1 MIGELN
7 IMVSMKDVESAVSLA
22 ERIKKMWDNR
32 KTKKLDKIIDK
43 VDTMDAT
50 VKADIRKLEAKFDT
64 KINEVYCKIDENDIK
79 LKRGRILAFADEI
92 RRGLNHS
99 KESYIQILDDVTKY
113 NRYCNMHPEFENER
127 TVIASQV
134 IKDSY
139 ANKMNPEGDG
149 FLT

>member
-1 MIGELN
+1 
-7 IMVSMKDVESAVSLA
+7 MVSMDDVESAVSLV
-22 ERIKKMWDNR
+22 EKIKKIWDNR

-43 VDTMDAT
+43 VDTMDST
-50 VKADIRKLEAKFDT
+50 VKADIRKLEAKFDN
-64 KINEVYCKIDENDIK
+64 KISEVYCKIDENDIK
-79 LKRGRILAFADEI
+79 LKRGRILTFADEI

-99 KESYIQILDDVTKY
+99 KESYIQILDDITKY
-113 NRYCNMHPEFENER
+113 NQYCSRHPDFENER

-139 ANKMNPEGDG
+139 ANKMSPEGDG

>member
-7 IMVSMKDVESAVSLA
+7 IMVSMNDVESAVGLV
-22 ERIKKMWDNR
+22 ERIKKIWDNR

-43 VDTMDAT
+43 VDTMDST
-50 VKADIRKLEAKFDT
+50 VKADIRKLEAKFDN
-64 KINEVYCKIDENDIK
+64 KISEVYCKIDENDIK
-79 LKRGRILAFADEI
+79 LKRGRILTFADEI

-99 KESYIQILDDVTKY
+99 KESYIQILDDITKY
-113 NRYCNMHPEFENER
+113 NQYCSRHPDFENER

-139 ANKMNPEGDG
+139 AQKMSPDGDG

>member
-1 MIGELN
+1 
-7 IMVSMKDVESAVSLA
+7 MVSMDDVESAVSLV
-22 ERIKKMWDNR
+22 ERIKKIWDNR

-43 VDTMDAT
+43 VDTMDST
-50 VKADIRKLEAKFDT
+50 VKADIRKLEAKFDN
-64 KINEVYCKIDENDIK
+64 KISEVYCKIDENDIK
-79 LKRGRILAFADEI
+79 LKRGRILTFADEI

-99 KESYIQILDDVTKY
+99 KESYIQILDDITKY
-113 NRYCNMHPEFENER
+113 NQYCSRHPDFENER

-139 ANKMNPEGDG
+139 AQKMSPDGDG

>member
-1 MIGELN
+1 
-7 IMVSMKDVESAVSLA
+7 MVSMDDVESAVSLV
-22 ERIKKMWDNR
+22 ERIKKIWDNR

-43 VDTMDAT
+43 VDTMDST
-50 VKADIRKLEAKFDT
+50 VKADIRKLEAKFDN
-64 KINEVYCKIDENDIK
+64 KISEVYCKIDENDIK
-79 LKRGRILAFADEI
+79 LKRGRILTFADEI

-99 KESYIQILDDVTKY
+99 KESYIQILDDITKY
-113 NRYCNMHPEFENER
+113 NQYCSRHPDFENER

-139 ANKMNPEGDG
+139 ANKMSPEGDG

>member
-1 MIGELN
+1 MI
-7 IMVSMKDVESAVSLA
+7 SMDDVESAVSLV
-22 ERIKKMWDNR
+22 ERIKKIWDNR

-43 VDTMDAT
+43 VDTMDST
-50 VKADIRKLEAKFDT
+50 VKADIRKLEAKFDN
-64 KINEVYCKIDENDIK
+64 KISEVYCKIDENDIK
-79 LKRGRILAFADEI
+79 LKRGRILTFADEI

-99 KESYIQILDDVTKY
+99 KESYIQILDDITKY
-113 NRYCNMHPEFENER
+113 NQYCSRHPDFENER

-139 ANKMNPEGDG
+139 ALKMSPDGDG

>member
-1 MIGELN
+1 
-7 IMVSMKDVESAVSLA
+7 MVSMNDVESAVSLV
-22 ERIKKMWDNR
+22 ERIKKIWDNR

-43 VDTMDAT
+43 VDTMDST
-50 VKADIRKLEAKFDT
+50 VKADIRKLEAKFDN
-64 KINEVYCKIDENDIK
+64 KISEVYCKIDENDIK
-79 LKRGRILAFADEI
+79 LKRGRILTFADEI

-99 KESYIQILDDVTKY
+99 KESYIQILDDITKY
-113 NRYCNMHPEFENER
+113 NQYCGRHPDFENER

-139 ANKMNPEGDG
+139 TQKMSPDGDG

>member
-1 MIGELN
+1 
-7 IMVSMKDVESAVSLA
+7 MVSMDDVESAVSLV
-22 ERIKKMWDNR
+22 EKIKKIWDNR

-43 VDTMDAT
+43 VDTMDST
-50 VKADIRKLEAKFDT
+50 VKADIRKLEAKFDN
-64 KINEVYCKIDENDIK
+64 KISEVYCKIDENDIK
-79 LKRGRILAFADEI
+79 LKRGRILTFADEI

-99 KESYIQILDDVTKY
+99 KESYIQILDDITKY
-113 NRYCNMHPEFENER
+113 NQYCSRHPDFENER

-139 ANKMNPEGDG
+139 TQKMSPDGDG

>member
-1 MIGELN
+1 
-7 IMVSMKDVESAVSLA
+7 MVSMDDVESAVSLV
-22 ERIKKMWDNR
+22 ERIKKIWDNR

-43 VDTMDAT
+43 VDTMDST
-50 VKADIRKLEAKFDT
+50 VKADIRKLEAKFDN
-64 KINEVYCKIDENDIK
+64 KISEVYCKIDENDIK
-79 LKRGRILAFADEI
+79 LKRGRILTFADEI

-99 KESYIQILDDVTKY
+99 KESYIQILDDITKY
-113 NRYCNMHPEFENER
+113 NQYCSRHPDFENER

-139 ANKMNPEGDG
+139 ALKMSPDGDG

>member
-1 MIGELN
+1 
-7 IMVSMKDVESAVSLA
+7 MVSMDDVESAVSLA
-22 ERIKKMWDNR
+22 ERIKKIWDNR

-43 VDTMDAT
+43 VDTMDST
-50 VKADIRKLEAKFDT
+50 VKADIRKLEAKFDN
-64 KINEVYCKIDENDIK
+64 KISEVYCKIDENDIK
-79 LKRGRILAFADEI
+79 LKRGRILTFADEI

-99 KESYIQILDDVTKY
+99 KESYIQILDDITKY
-113 NRYCNMHPEFENER
+113 NQYCSRHPDFENER

-139 ANKMNPEGDG
+139 AQKMSPDGDG

>member
-7 IMVSMKDVESAVSLA
+7 IMVSMDDVESAVSLV
-22 ERIKKMWDNR
+22 ERIKKIWDNR

-43 VDTMDAT
+43 VDTMDST
-50 VKADIRKLEAKFDT
+50 VKADIRKLEAKFDN
-64 KINEVYCKIDENDIK
+64 KISEVYCKIDENDIK
-79 LKRGRILAFADEI
+79 LKRGRILTFADEI

-99 KESYIQILDDVTKY
+99 KESYIQILDDITKY
-113 NRYCNMHPEFENER
+113 NQYCSRHPDFENER

-139 ANKMNPEGDG
+139 AQKMSPEGDG

>member
-1 MIGELN
+1 
-7 IMVSMKDVESAVSLA
+7 MVSMDDVESAVSLV
-22 ERIKKMWDNR
+22 EKIKKIWDNR

-43 VDTMDAT
+43 VDTMDST
-50 VKADIRKLEAKFDT
+50 VKADIRKLEAKFDN
-64 KINEVYCKIDENDIK
+64 KISEVYCKIDENDIK
-79 LKRGRILAFADEI
+79 LKRGRILTFADEI

-99 KESYIQILDDVTKY
+99 KESYIQILDDITKY
-113 NRYCNMHPEFENER
+113 NQYCSRHPDFENER

-139 ANKMNPEGDG
+139 AQKMSPDGDG

>member
-1 MIGELN
+1 
-7 IMVSMKDVESAVSLA
+7 MVSMDDVESAVSLV
-22 ERIKKMWDNR
+22 ERIKKIWDNR

-43 VDTMDAT
+43 VDNMDST
-50 VKADIRKLEAKFDT
+50 VKADIRKLEAKFDN
-64 KINEVYCKIDENDIK
+64 KISEVYCKIDENDIK
-79 LKRGRILAFADEI
+79 LKRGRILTFADEI

-99 KESYIQILDDVTKY
+99 KESYIQILDDITKY
-113 NRYCNMHPEFENER
+113 NQYCSRHPNFENER

-139 ANKMNPEGDG
+139 AQKMSPDGDG

>member
-1 MIGELN
+1 
-7 IMVSMKDVESAVSLA
+7 MVSMNDVESAVSLA
-22 ERIKKMWDNR
+22 ERIKKIWDNR

-43 VDTMDAT
+43 VDTMDST
-50 VKADIRKLEAKFDT
+50 VKADIRKLEAKFDN
-64 KINEVYCKIDENDIK
+64 KISEVYCKIDENDIK
-79 LKRGRILAFADEI
+79 LKRGRILTFADEI

-99 KESYIQILDDVTKY
+99 KESYIQILDDITKY
-113 NRYCNMHPEFENER
+113 NQYCCRHPDFENER

-139 ANKMNPEGDG
+139 AQKMSPDGDG

>member
-1 MIGELN
+1 
-7 IMVSMKDVESAVSLA
+7 MVSMKDVESAVSLA

-113 NRYCNMHPEFENER
+113 NRYCSMHPEFENER

>member
-1 MIGELN
+1 MN
-7 IMVSMKDVESAVSLA
+7 DVESAVSLV
-22 ERIKKMWDNR
+22 ERIKKIWDNR

-43 VDTMDAT
+43 VDTMDST
-50 VKADIRKLEAKFDT
+50 VKADIRKLEAKFDS
-64 KINEVYCKIDENDIK
+64 KISEVYCKIDANDIK
-79 LKRGRILAFADEI
+79 LKRGRILTFADEI

-99 KESYIQILDDVTKY
+99 KESYVQILDDITKY
-113 NRYCNMHPEFENER
+113 NQYCSRHPDFENER

-139 ANKMNPEGDG
+139 GLKMSPGGDG